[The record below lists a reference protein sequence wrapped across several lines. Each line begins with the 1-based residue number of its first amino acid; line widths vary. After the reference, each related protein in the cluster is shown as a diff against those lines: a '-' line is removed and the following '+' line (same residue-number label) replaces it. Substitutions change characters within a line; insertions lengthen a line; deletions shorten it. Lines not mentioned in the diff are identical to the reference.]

1 MTAAA
6 PTAAPDSVGWSRPL
20 ALVVALAFFM
30 ENLDATIL
38 TTATPSIAA
47 DFGVAAADLGLA
59 ITAYLVAVAAFIP
72 FGAWLADRLGARA
85 VFLVS
90 VVVFTLAS
98 VLCAASGSV
107 AALTCARVLQGVAG
121 SMLVPIGRLVVLRGT
136 PKADLVKAI
145 AYLTWPALVAPVVAP
160 LLGGVL
166 TEYAGWPWIFW
177 VNVPVGVVL
186 AVAAWRIVPSVAR
199 TRRPLDVVGLV
210 LVVVAVSALVLGLEF
225 VAQSRTALLGAVL
238 LLGALAVGAAAVL
251 WVRRA
256 EHPVLDLAPLRIATF
271 RASNSAGSVYRAV
284 VSAAPFLLPLLLQDG
299 FGWSPVRAGAM
310 LVFVFAGNLG
320 VKPLTTPLMRRVRLL
335 RIVAVATLV
344 LAATFVA
351 AALLSPTTPDP
362 VVAAVFVVSG
372 AARSVGFTAYNT
384 LQFADVPAE
393 RMGPA
398 NAVASITTQLATG
411 LGVALAALVVRAAA
425 SWAPAGDAAFA
436 YRAALV
442 AMAVVGVLSLVEN
455 AFLPRGAGD
464 AVRAGRGR
472 PAAVSASGTT
482 GRPARTPRPR

>member
-1 MTAAA
+1 MTAATA
-6 PTAAPDSVGWSRPL
+6 PTAPPGSVGWSRPL

-47 DFGVAAADLGLA
+47 GFGVAATDLGLA
-59 ITAYLVAVAAFIP
+59 VTAYLVAVAAFIP
-72 FGAWLADRLGARA
+72 FGSWLADRLGARRVLLASVA
-85 VFLVS
+85 VFT
-90 VVVFTLAS
+90 FAS

-107 AALTCARVLQGVAG
+107 GALTCARVLQGVAG

-136 PKADLVKAI
+136 PKTDLVRAI

-177 VNVPVGVVL
+177 VNVPVGVLL
-186 AVAAWRIVPSVAR
+186 AVAAWRIVPTAAT

-210 LVVVAVSALVLGLEF
+210 LVVVAVTALVLGMEF
-225 VAQSRTALLGAVL
+225 VAQRSTTVPGAVL
-238 LLGALAVGAAAVL
+238 LVGALAVGVAVVA
-251 WVRRA
+251 WVRHV
-256 EHPVLDLAPLRIATF
+256 EHPVLDLATLRIATF

-310 LVFVFAGNLG
+310 LVLVFAGNLG
-320 VKPLTTPLMRRVRLL
+320 IKPLTTPLMRRFRLIP
-335 RIVAVATLV
+335 IVAVSTLV
-344 LAATFVA
+344 LAATFVG
-351 AALLSPTTPDP
+351 AALLSPGTPEP
-362 VVAAVFVVSG
+362 VVAVLFAVSG

-411 LGVALAALVVRAAA
+411 LGVALAALLVRAADVL
-425 SWAPAGDAAFA
+425 APGGDAPFA
-436 YRAALV
+436 YRVALV
-442 AMAVVGVLSLVEN
+442 GMAVVGVLSLVED

-464 AVRAGRGR
+464 AVRAGRR
-472 PAAVSASGTT
+472 
-482 GRPARTPRPR
+482 